1 MSRPLRIEFA
11 HGFYHVTS
19 RGDGREAIFLEDGD
33 RAVFLDVLAETRKR
47 YNWVIHAYC
56 LMGNHYQSSD

>member
-11 HGFYHVTS
+11 HGLYHVTA

-33 RAVFLDVLAETRKR
+33 RERFLEVLAETRKR
-47 YNWVIHAYC
+47 FNWVSTPIA
-56 LMGNHYQSSD
+56 